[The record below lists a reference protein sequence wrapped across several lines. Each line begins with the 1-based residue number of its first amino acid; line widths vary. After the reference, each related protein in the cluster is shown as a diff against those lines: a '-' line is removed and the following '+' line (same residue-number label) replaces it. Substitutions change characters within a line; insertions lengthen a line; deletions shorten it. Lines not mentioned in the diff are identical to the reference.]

1 MTMQSWTGSP
11 YSAGA
16 MNPMRGVSEWNIEDA
31 YTPRQLFGQFASGYS
46 PDIRR
51 GLWGS
56 QAPMEALWRLGGV
69 GVPGATPGAPQYA
82 SNPFSESFADYIRN
96 VPGGGTRTQMAGEPS
111 SIPEGFYGGRDAMLA
126 RAREASRIAMMATPD
141 FDAGWNALEGN
152 KGQAEFGQTRERY
165 GTGSE
170 AYSNQLAAAQAIALM
185 KQGGGMY
192 GGEMRSGIESALQEI
207 QAGRAARGFTPGSF
221 LQWYTGTQ

>member
-16 MNPMRGVSEWNIEDA
+16 MNPQRGVSEWNIEDA

-69 GVPGATPGAPQYA
+69 GVPGAATGAGMSQPMYG
-82 SNPFSESFADYIRN
+82 SNPYSESFADYIRN
-96 VPGGGTRTQMAGEPS
+96 VPGGGSGVSDVPT
-111 SIPEGFYGGRDAMLA
+111 GFYGSRQAMLA
-126 RAREASRIAMMATPD
+126 RAKEASRIAMMATPD
-141 FDAGWNALEGN
+141 FDAGYEALEGN

-165 GTGSE
+165 GTGSD